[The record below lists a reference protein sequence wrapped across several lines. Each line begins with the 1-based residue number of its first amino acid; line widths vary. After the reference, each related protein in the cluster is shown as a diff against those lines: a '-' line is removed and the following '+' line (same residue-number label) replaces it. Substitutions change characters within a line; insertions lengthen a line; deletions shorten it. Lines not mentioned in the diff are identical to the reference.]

1 VKVYTRGGDKG
12 DTSLFGGRRVLKHD
26 PRVEAYGSVDE
37 LNAVLGLVLVELADE
52 DLRGWLTTIQSAL
65 FDLGAELSTPD
76 AARASAGAKPLPHV
90 TDAEVGELEQWID
103 RLDEELEPLRAFVLP
118 GGTRAAAMLHLART
132 VCRRAERRTVEL
144 AQREPVAPTAI
155 RYLNRLSDLLFT
167 LARAVNRRA
176 GVAEPKW
183 VGRER

>member
-1 VKVYTRGGDKG
+1 VKVYTRGGDAG
-12 DTSLFGGRRVLKHD
+12 DTSLFGGRRVRKHD

-37 LNAVLGLVLVELADE
+37 LNAVLGMALVEITDA

-76 AARASAGAKPLPHV
+76 AERKSGAKALPHV
-90 TDAEVGELEQWID
+90 SDAEVVELEQWID

-118 GGTRAAAMLHLART
+118 GGTRGSALLHLART

-144 AQREPVAPTAI
+144 AEREAVAPTAI
-155 RYLNRLSDLLFT
+155 RYLNRLSDFLFT

-176 GVAEPKW
+176 GVAEPQW